1 MNTRLI
7 VALVLLTLVAIFSV
21 QNSAIVEIRILF
33 WQVEMPRSLLIF
45 LMLVTGVI
53 VGWFGHSAYDLSRK
67 PE

>member
-21 QNSAIVEIRILF
+21 QNSATVEIRLLF

-45 LMLVTGVI
+45 LMLTAGVV
-53 VGWFGHSAYDLSRK
+53 VGWFGRSAYVLSRNT
-67 PE
+67 E